1 MRYHSPSTWPVLLVM
16 VLFAWGCSNSH
27 VDDPPEPEA
36 KASTRAATPG
46 VDVNSW
52 LDDSPLEAHMRSMWI
67 DCANIVHFANDP
79 ELAHLDSIECA
90 GEDLARKAG
99 RYGAFW
105 QGVETSAQAVS
116 EAARGGEWDAARRHY
131 RRIWKAC
138 CDCHVEAWPLRLR
151 SYTAE
156 ILDRWV
162 TTGDVAGTAKWSS
175 VYADRLEARPRS
187 PFHERMHRLND
198 QAYRIASGLDSRQSV
213 TIAESCTMMTNLVEQ
228 LSEPWWAIHDCGKAI
243 QEAAE
248 NGKHRVLKPLYREL
262 REACVNCHAMS
273 IIGNRRLLN
282 PPEWR

>member
-1 MRYHSPSTWPVLLVM
+1 M
-16 VLFAWGCSNSH
+16 VLFAWGCSDRP
-27 VDDPPEPEA
+27 VDDPPEPTA
-36 KASTRAATPG
+36 KASSRPAKSG
-46 VDVNSW
+46 VDVNTW
-52 LDDSPLEAHMRSMWI
+52 LDDSPLKAHMRSMWI

-79 ELAHLDSIECA
+79 ELAHLDSIDCA

-99 RYGAFW
+99 RYGSFW
-105 QGVETSAQAVS
+105 QDVETSAEAAS
-116 EAARGGEWDAARRHY
+116 EAARDGEWNQAWRHC

-162 TTGDVAGTAKWSS
+162 TTGDVAGVTRWSS
-175 VYADRLEARPRS
+175 VYADRLQARPRS

-198 QAYRIASGLDSRQSV
+198 HAFRIASGLESKQGV
-213 TIAESCTMMTNLVEQ
+213 TVAESCTMMTNLVGQ
-228 LSEPWWAIHDCGKAI
+228 QSELWWAIHDRGKAI
-243 QEAAE
+243 QEAAA

-273 IIGNRRLLN
+273 IIGKPLLLN